1 MNSLEKIVEGLPN
14 DILEIVEKDANR
26 IHRNMVHQQRMQASK
41 TRAMPAPELH
51 TAPLGKNPNRRDAR
65 DYIHFEFEG
74 QLYVLTV
81 NTVADYKGIS
91 LRKAHGN
98 DIDYDH
104 LDFLDH
110 VEYLENLDPRDAWHK
125 ANKPTRPDPDRLL
138 YFMTYYDYSTAE
150 IAYIVKVIH
159 KDAKTRT
166 LMKALLTLVRRVFP
180 MATLENI
187 VVEMDQSYGK
197 YTLPE
202 FMEGLKNVQGG
213 ANANA
218 SVTFE
223 RRVYKLHPHK
233 TNGPYITVNKVRV
246 FLKDI
251 RRRYR
256 FSR

>member
-1 MNSLEKIVEGLPN
+1 MKSLKDIVEGLPN
-14 DILEIVEKDANR
+14 DIHEIVEKDANR
-26 IHRNMVHQQRMQASK
+26 IHRQMMHQQRMQTSK
-41 TRAMPAPELH
+41 ARGMPVPELH
-51 TAPLGKNPNRRDAR
+51 TTPFRNNPNRRDGR
-65 DYIHFEFEG
+65 DYIHFKFEN
-74 QLYVLTV
+74 QPYVLTV
-81 NTVADYKGIS
+81 NTVADHKGIS

-110 VEYLENLDPRDAWHK
+110 VEYLENLEPRDAWHE
-125 ANKPTRPDPDRLL
+125 ANKPTSPDPDRLL
-138 YFMTYYDYSTAE
+138 YFMTYYDYS
-150 IAYIVKVIH
+150 IDNIVYIIKVFH
-159 KDAKTRT
+159 KDAKTHN

-187 VVEMDQSYGK
+187 VVVMDQGYDK

-202 FMEGLKNVQGG
+202 FMESLKKQGG
-213 ANANA
+213 AKPA

-223 RRVYKLHPHK
+223 GRAYKLHQHK
-233 TNGPYITVNKVRV
+233 TNGPYITVNKAHV